1 MGQYEIAV
9 LLFESD
15 SPMRFEEIRR
25 EVGNVEST
33 VRTSLHKLIEKE
45 LISEETTVKVYKWNP
60 EKDEDDL
67 ERVRSY
73 TIDELRDRE

>member
-1 MGQYEIAV
+1 
-9 LLFESD
+9 
-15 SPMRFEEIRR
+15 MRFDEIRR

-45 LISEETTVKVYKWNP
+45 LVVEETSGKVYKWNP
-60 EKDEDDL
+60 AKDAEDL
-67 ERVRSY
+67 ESIRSY